1 MNLTF
6 DIAGNQIN
14 GAREYQED
22 AFLVTRLGDHGTG
35 DFGSLVILADGMGGH
50 AAGHVASN
58 MVVQACNTFITS
70 RYPCDDVIKV
80 LRESALRANEAIT
93 DTIKETAALAGM
105 GCTLVAVLLEKN
117 SLFWV
122 SVGDSHLYLLRDGK
136 LEKKNA
142 DHSYGGFLS
151 RMAQEGK
158 EVEPDPSFG
167 KAMLMSALM
176 GEEIPEIDCS
186 QAPFELKQGDRLI
199 VSSDGLDTLS
209 AQEIQDCLGTRGRVK
224 ECAEALLKAVEAAG
238 APRQDNTTVVVIEAL
253 ARAPANALEV
263 AEERDSDFPSHVPS
277 TDAIPTEAAALPE
290 EPDARRF
297 SFPKWFRVAIPVVL
311 LLTGGLWWMGSRQEP
326 EPGTTSVTTSEPAE
340 AKSPETV
347 SSQVTA
353 PATPSLQAT
362 PTPSR
367 VIPPRQEVV
376 RFTDSLTVGG
386 KAPEMI
392 WIPDG
397 AFTMGSP
404 SSTLYFDERPEHE
417 VTIGRF
423 AISAH
428 EITLHDYRRFRG
440 ISEQGSGGNYP
451 VVNVSWDD
459 ADRYARWLSHQTGR
473 KYRLPSEAEWE
484 YAASSG
490 LTTPYWWGSTVAKDR
505 AHCFGCGNVVDP
517 GSPIAVGT
525 FQANPF
531 GLYDTAG
538 NVWEWVHDCYHESYQ
553 GAPTDGSA
561 WKTKGC
567 NERIARGGSFRSPPK
582 SIRSQERGKFSPSQG
597 YEDVG
602 FRVVREP

>member
-1 MNLTF
+1 MDLTF

-22 AFLVTRLGDHGTG
+22 AFLVTRLGDHGT
-35 DFGSLVILADGMGGH
+35 DDLGSLVILADGMGGH

-58 MVVQACNTFITS
+58 MAVQACNKFITS
-70 RYPCDDVIKV
+70 RYPCDNVIEV
-80 LRESALRANEAIT
+80 LRESALRANEAIS
-93 DTIKETAALAGM
+93 DTIKETTALSGM

-142 DHSYGGFLS
+142 DHSYGGFLN
-151 RMAQEGK
+151 RLAQEGK
-158 EVEPDPSFG
+158 EVPPDPGFG
-167 KAMLMSALM
+167 KTMLMSALM

-186 QAPFELKQGDRLI
+186 QVPFELKQGDRLM
-199 VSSDGLDTLS
+199 VSSDGLDILS
-209 AQEIQDCLGTRGRVK
+209 TQQIQDCLGTRGKAK

-238 APRQDNTTVVVIEAL
+238 APRQDNTTVVVIEVFAKSPDPSAL
-253 ARAPANALEV
+253 DV
-263 AEERDSDFPSHVPS
+263 AAKRPDSDFPGHLPS
-277 TDAIPTEAAALPE
+277 AEAISTEATPSE
-290 EPDARRF
+290 GSDRQRF
-297 SFPKWFRVAIPVVL
+297 SLPKRLRVAIPVVL
-311 LLTGGLWWMGSRQEP
+311 LLAGGFWWMGSQQGSEP
-326 EPGTTSVTTSEPAE
+326 RTESVVTSEPVKAE
-340 AKSPETV
+340 SPEV
-347 SSQVTA
+347 ISSQ
-353 PATPSLQAT
+353 ATTTETL
-362 PTPSR
+362 TPSR
-367 VIPPRQEVV
+367 VIPPPHQVV
-376 RFTDSLTVGG
+376 TFTDSLTVGG
-386 KAPEMI
+386 KAPNMV
-392 WIPDG
+392 WIPGG

-404 SSTLYFDERPEHE
+404 PSTLYFDERPEHE
-417 VTIGRF
+417 VTISRF

-428 EITLHDYRRFRG
+428 EITLYDYRRFRD
-440 ISEQGSGGNYP
+440 ISEHASGGNYP

-459 ADRYARWLSHQTGR
+459 ADRYVKWLSQQTGR

-490 LTTPYWWGSTVAKDR
+490 LSTPYWWGSTMAKDR
-505 AHCFGCGNVVDP
+505 AHCFGWGSVVDP
-517 GSPIAVGT
+517 SSPIAVGT

-561 WKTKGC
+561 WKTEGC
-567 NERIARGGSFRSPPK
+567 KERVIRGGSFRSPPT
-582 SIRSQERGKFSPSQG
+582 SIRSQEREKFSPSQG